1 MNEEMELEALKEQ
14 MSETQIRDMAE
25 IVAAEVRRREELKS
39 NMAKPSGARPV
50 NKSGVKNS
58 RLGQGLPAEA
68 VGEMYQDLNQRLVEI
83 RQRKLQEKTAE
94 LESIRRSVVPAHVRR
109 SRPSLAL
116 RLPNFG
122 LSLMPPKKLAVLV
135 AVVALGGLK
144 VALSYNSPGEEGG
157 SAPLGMLSLPAGGFG
172 DGSAQEA
179 VVNVNA
185 GKAENQ
191 VSEKPRGEG
200 SVQPLLVRAS
210 GQGNGQW
217 SDSEKQVLLELDA
230 RRVELEKRREGLDR
244 REAEIRNQSLA
255 LADRLGE
262 LKTLT
267 MRLNQVRQERNVQ
280 YDSRME
286 QLANVYGSMA
296 PNEAAPLIGR
306 LDDQTALAIL
316 KKLPT
321 KRMGQILSTMDA
333 DRAVRLTKS
342 LTDGSQ
348 MNSNSIAGSQ
358 ISSANSEG
366 DSSLSSNHSSN

>member
-1 MNEEMELEALKEQ
+1 MREQAMTEEMELESLKET
-14 MSETQIRDMAE
+14 MSESQIRDMAE
-25 IVAAEVRRREELKS
+25 IVAAEVRRREELKGS
-39 NMAKPSGARPV
+39 MLKPSGARPV
-50 NKSGVKNS
+50 DKSGVRNS

-68 VGEMYQDLNQRLVEI
+68 VGEMYQDLNKRLAGI
-83 RQRKLQEKTAE
+83 RQRKIEEKTAQ
-94 LESIRRSVVPAHVRR
+94 LESLRRSVGTGASAARPKSELTGRLR
-109 SRPSLAL
+109 SIK
-116 RLPNFG
+116 LPTISSKQF
-122 LSLMPPKKLAVLV
+122 LVLFAVLT
-135 AVVALGGLK
+135 LGGLK
-144 VALSYNSPGEEGG
+144 IAVHTSADHKPEGNN
-157 SAPLGMLSLPAGGFG
+157 APLGMLGMPEGGNSEISPAESIQQRTANTAPSSSVGEI
-172 DGSAQEA
+172 APIA
-179 VVNVNA
+179 P
-185 GKAENQ
+185 KA
-191 VSEKPRGEG
+191 
-200 SVQPLLVRAS
+200 
-210 GQGNGQW
+210 NGQW
-217 SDSEKQVLLELDA
+217 SESEKQVLLELDA

-244 REAEIRNQSLA
+244 REAEIRSQSLA

-262 LKTLT
+262 LKSLT

-348 MNSNSIAGSQ
+348 IGSNSLGSSQ
-358 ISSANSEG
+358 IAT
-366 DSSLSSNHSSN
+366 DSDR